1 MTIFAGA
8 YCINNTDSLP
18 AALVRDLLAA
28 LRTKDDG
35 FGTHSRYE
43 TTSFVLE
50 SWDSGAF
57 REPAWH
63 EDVNGVCKLAGDPLL
78 EGETLSRA
86 KQVTLLV
93 QALRGGQFELLAT
106 SRGSFA
112 LVDYEAGRHKLI
124 LTTDHVGLRPIY
136 YAVQDGV
143 LVFATALRILESL
156 QWLQRSLS
164 PQGMTE
170 LSAFS
175 FPLADRTPYAEISVL
190 RECEIVLFEEGR
202 IAHERY
208 YDWAESSSS
217 NDGPAA
223 ASASPAQLFGLFEEA
238 VSMRVGGDR
247 SVYSFLS
254 GGMDS
259 RSIVATLLN
268 GSRHIEALN
277 FSANASQD
285 QYYAQQFAAEVGA
298 RLTLHC
304 LVGGVFPNFSFLALA
319 AKTELEKVKSIDVD
333 RRQCI
338 WSGDGGSVGLGHV
351 YMDEAMLNIADQEG
365 LAAVVEYFL
374 KFNRIAL
381 PTKVMSRSTRRTMPR
396 RLHEAVLGEMQRY
409 RRHEL
414 GRQIYLFLLFNDQRR
429 HLFKHFETIDQHG
442 LELLTPFFDAKF
454 LKAIVAT
461 PIRRGVLHRL
471 YSEWFEHMPEVARR
485 TRWQTYPGHVP
496 CPIKTEEMGSYQWA
510 KTHHRASVGVRLRV
524 ARQIF
529 ENLGSARKS
538 DAFSTVR
545 VALAAILHV
554 LGLSNCDY
562 IAVILEIY
570 AKHVRMVSGSATQS
584 RT

>member
-1 MTIFAGA
+1 MTVFAGA
-8 YCINNTDSLP
+8 YCINNADSLP
-18 AALVRDLLAA
+18 SVLVRDIPAV
-28 LRTKDDG
+28 LRTADDG
-35 FGTHSRYE
+35 CGTHSRYE

-57 REPAWH
+57 RESAWH
-63 EDVNGVCKLAGDPLL
+63 EDVKGVCKLAGDPLL
-78 EGETLSRA
+78 QGETLSRA

-93 QALRGGQFELLAT
+93 RSLRRSEFELLAT
-106 SRGSFA
+106 SRGTFA
-112 LVDYEAGRHKLI
+112 LVDYDAGRHRLI

-156 QWLQRSLS
+156 QWLRRSLS
-164 PQGMTE
+164 PQGMAE

-190 RECEIVLFEEGR
+190 RECEIVLVEEGR
-202 IAHERY
+202 ISHERY
-208 YDWAESSSS
+208 YDWAEPSPS
-217 NDGPAA
+217 NDGAA
-223 ASASPAQLFGLFEEA
+223 GVSASPAELFRLFEEA
-238 VSMRVGGDR
+238 VLMRVGGDR

-259 RSIVATLLN
+259 RSIVAMLLDD
-268 GSRHIEALN
+268 SRHIEALN
-277 FSANASQD
+277 FSANESQD

-304 LVGGVFPNFSFLALA
+304 LAGGVFPNFSFLALA

-351 YMDEAMLNIADQEG
+351 YMDETMLNIADQEG
-365 LAAVVEYFL
+365 LAGVVEYFL

-381 PTKVMSRSTRRTMPR
+381 PTKVMSRSTRRTIPIR
-396 RLHEAVLGEMQRY
+396 FHEAVLGEMQRY
-409 RRHEL
+409 HRHEL

-429 HLFKHFETIDQHG
+429 HLFKHFETIDRHG

-461 PIRRGVLHRL
+461 PIRKGILHQL
-471 YSEWFEHMPEVARR
+471 YAEWFEYMPEVARR

-496 CPIKTEEMGSYQWA
+496 CPIKTEERGSYQWA
-510 KTHHRASVGVRLRV
+510 KIHRRATIGERFEVAHRILRAFRTTRGLGV
-524 ARQIF
+524 
-529 ENLGSARKS
+529 
-538 DAFSTVR
+538 FSTTR
-545 VALAAILHV
+545 VALVAIMQA
-554 LGLSNCDY
+554 LGLRNSEY
-562 IAVILEIY
+562 LAVILEKY
-570 AKHVRMVSGSATQS
+570 AMHAMRVTKK
-584 RT
+584 